1 MKSPLSRR
9 PRGPRDL
16 RLGIDLGRTWLRACL
31 ADGTGRVLKRCRVPA
46 VPWPRLPEALRQLR
60 RRLVFLRL
68 ERLSVG
74 AAGLGAAADRAQARR
89 LLRGQARRVT
99 TASDAHWAHLAAF
112 AGGPGILVLSG
123 TGSIALARD
132 GRGKLRRAGG
142 WGQLLGDA
150 GSGFWIGRRALRDA
164 ALRAALRVD
173 PLALARSAE
182 PIRAVAALAPRVL
195 RMARRGAGGK
205 EIRSAGTQARRI
217 RAEAAQRLA
226 ALAAE
231 AGKGLHWDREVPV
244 SWWGGVFADAPLR
257 ARFLAALRRT
267 LPRARARAPLMTAA
281 EAAAVLEAETEH

>member
-60 RRLVFLRL
+60 RRLAFRRL
-68 ERLSVG
+68 ERLSIG

-132 GRGKLRRAGG
+132 GRGKPRRAGG

-150 GSGFWIGRRALRDA
+150 GSGFWIGRRALHDA
-164 ALRAALRVD
+164 TLRAALRVD

-195 RMARRGAGGK
+195 WMARRGAGGK
-205 EIRSAGTQARRI
+205 GVRPARRI

-281 EAAAVLEAETEH
+281 EAAALLEAETEH

>member
-1 MKSPLSRR
+1 MKKPLSRR
-9 PRGPRDL
+9 PRGPQAL

-46 VPWPRLPEALRQLR
+46 VPWPQLPEALRQLR
-60 RRLVFLRL
+60 RKLAFRRL
-68 ERLSVG
+68 ERLNVG
-74 AAGLGAAADRAQARR
+74 AAGLGAAADRARALR

-132 GRGKLRRAGG
+132 GRGKLQRAGG

-164 ALRAALRVD
+164 ALRAALRAD

-195 RMARRGAGGK
+195 RMARRGADTGTDSIG
-205 EIRSAGTQARRI
+205 RPAGRI
-217 RAEAAQRLA
+217 RAEAARQLA
-226 ALAAE
+226 ALAAD
-231 AGKGLHWDREVPV
+231 AGKGLHWDREIPV

-267 LPRARARAPLMTAA
+267 LPRASARAPLMTAA
-281 EAAAVLEAETEH
+281 EAAAVLEAKTEH